1 MGSKAIVQGALRA
14 TATAKMTATTAAKM
28 RATATASKT
37 KLKSV
42 SSDGNVPTSRSGGHV
57 SSGFC
62 KLGTRE
68 MKKATLN
75 WQQRSNN

>member
-1 MGSKAIVQGALRA
+1 MGSKAIVQGAL
-14 TATAKMTATTAAKM
+14 

-57 SSGFC
+57 SSGFS
-62 KLGTRE
+62 KLGTGE
-68 MKKATLN
+68 MKKDNTQLAA
-75 WQQRSNN
+75 

>member
-1 MGSKAIVQGALRA
+1 VGSKAIVQGAL
-14 TATAKMTATTAAKM
+14 